1 VSGRAPTLEGLSV
14 DTASEPI
21 VAWRAWALTGH
32 RDGTELL
39 LRPVAKRART
49 WRPREVVEASCRTSR
64 WHEAPDPACTCGLHG
79 THGLEVLRKTKCP
92 AVLGRVALWGRVV
105 EHEQGYR
112 AQFAYPQR
120 LRLICQ
126 FCFWMT
132 GARRAAPA
140 HVGWFPRDVLMP
152 MCDDHLAVARRNDVS
167 PRVVLPAGEVA
178 QRLRDTYAVDALAV

>member
-1 VSGRAPTLEGLSV
+1 MSGRAPTLEGLSV

-64 WHEAPDPACTCGLHG
+64 WHDAPDPACTCGLHG

-105 EHEQGYR
+105 EHEHGYR

-126 FCFWMT
+126 FCFWLT
-132 GARRAAPA
+132 GARRAGPV

-152 MCDDHLAVARRNDVS
+152 MCDEHLAVARRNDVS
-167 PRVVLPAGEVA
+167 PRVVLLADEVA

>member
-1 VSGRAPTLEGLSV
+1 MSGRAPTFEGLSI

-32 RDGTELL
+32 RDSTELL

-105 EHEQGYR
+105 EHEHGYR

-152 MCDDHLAVARRNDVS
+152 MCDEHLAVARRNDVS
-167 PRVVLPAGEVA
+167 PRVVLPADEVA
-178 QRLRDTYAVDALAV
+178 LRLRDTYTVDALAV

>member
-1 VSGRAPTLEGLSV
+1 VTGRAPTLEGLTT

-32 RDGTELL
+32 RDGAELL

-49 WRPREVVEASCRTSR
+49 WRPREIVEASCRTSR
-64 WHEAPDPACTCGLHG
+64 WHEAPDPSCTCGLHG
-79 THGLEVLRKTKCP
+79 THGLEVLRKTRCP
-92 AVLGRVALWGRVV
+92 AVLGRVALWGRVI
-105 EHEQGYR
+105 EHEHGFR

-132 GARRAAPA
+132 
-140 HVGWFPRDVLMP
+140 
-152 MCDDHLAVARRNDVS
+152 
-167 PRVVLPAGEVA
+167 
-178 QRLRDTYAVDALAV
+178 

>member
-1 VSGRAPTLEGLSV
+1 VSGQAPTLEGLST
-14 DTASEPI
+14 DIATEPI
-21 VAWRAWALTGH
+21 VAWRAWALTGR
-32 RDGTELL
+32 RDGTDLL

-64 WHEAPDPACTCGLHG
+64 WHDAPDPACTCGLHG

-105 EHEQGYR
+105 EHEHGYR

-132 GARRAAPA
+132 GARRVAPG

-152 MCDDHLAVARRNDVS
+152 MCDEHLAVARRNDVS
-167 PRVVLPAGEVA
+167 PRVVLAADEVA
-178 QRLRDTYAVDALAV
+178 ARLRDTYAVDALAV

>member
-105 EHEQGYR
+105 EHEHGYR

-152 MCDDHLAVARRNDVS
+152 MCDDHLAVARRNEVS
-167 PRVVLPAGEVA
+167 PRVLLPADEVA
-178 QRLRDTYAVDALAV
+178 QHLRDTYAVDALAV

>member
-1 VSGRAPTLEGLSV
+1 VSGRAPTLEGLSI

-32 RDGTELL
+32 RDGTGLL

-49 WRPREVVEASCRTSR
+49 WRPRQVVEASCRTSR
-64 WHEAPDPACTCGLHG
+64 WHDAPDPACTCGLHG

-105 EHEQGYR
+105 EHEHGYR

-152 MCDDHLAVARRNDVS
+152 MCDEHLAVARRNGVS
-167 PRVVLPAGEVA
+167 PRAVLHADDVA
-178 QRLRDTYAVDALAV
+178 LRLRDTYAVDALAV

>member
-1 VSGRAPTLEGLSV
+1 VSGRAPTLEGLSI

-49 WRPREVVEASCRTSR
+49 WRPREIVEASCRTSR

-92 AVLGRVALWGRVV
+92 AVLGRVALWGRVI
-105 EHEQGYR
+105 EHEHGYR

-152 MCDDHLAVARRNDVS
+152 MCDEHLAVARRNDVS
-167 PRVVLPAGEVA
+167 PRVVLPADEVA
-178 QRLRDTYAVDALAV
+178 QRLRDTYAVDGLAV

>member
-32 RDGTELL
+32 RDGTGLL

-49 WRPREVVEASCRTSR
+49 WRPREVVEASCRASR

-105 EHEQGYR
+105 EHEHGYR

-152 MCDDHLAVARRNDVS
+152 MCDDHLAVARRNEVS
-167 PRVVLPAGEVA
+167 PRVVLPADEVA
-178 QRLRDTYAVDALAV
+178 QHLRDTYAVDALAV

>member
-1 VSGRAPTLEGLSV
+1 
-14 DTASEPI
+14 

-32 RDGTELL
+32 RDGTGLL

-64 WHEAPDPACTCGLHG
+64 WHDAPDPACTCGLHG

-105 EHEQGYR
+105 EHEHGYR

-132 GARRAAPA
+132 GARRAGPT

-152 MCDDHLAVARRNDVS
+152 MCDEHLAVARRNGVS
-167 PRVVLPAGEVA
+167 PRAVLHADDVA
-178 QRLRDTYAVDALAV
+178 LRLRDIYAVDALAV

>member
-1 VSGRAPTLEGLSV
+1 VSGRAATLEGLPTG
-14 DTASEPI
+14 TASEPI

-32 RDGTELL
+32 RDGTGLL

-64 WHEAPDPACTCGLHG
+64 WHDAPDPACTCGLHG

-105 EHEQGYR
+105 EHEHGYR

-120 LRLICQ
+120 VRLICQ

-152 MCDDHLAVARRNDVS
+152 MCGEHLAVARRNGVS
-167 PRVVLPAGEVA
+167 PRALLPAEDVA
-178 QRLRDTYAVDALAV
+178 ARLRDTYAVDALAV

>member
-1 VSGRAPTLEGLSV
+1 MNGRAPTLEGLSI
-14 DTASEPI
+14 DSASEPI

-79 THGLEVLRKTKCP
+79 THGIEVLRKTKCP
-92 AVLGRVALWGRVV
+92 AVLGRVALWGRVI

-140 HVGWFPRDVLMP
+140 HIGWFPRDELMP
-152 MCDDHLAVARRNDVS
+152 MCDEHLAVARRNDVS
-167 PRVVLPAGEVA
+167 PRIVLPADEVA

>member
-1 VSGRAPTLEGLSV
+1 VSGRAPTLEGLSI

-105 EHEQGYR
+105 EHEHGYR

-152 MCDDHLAVARRNDVS
+152 MCDEHLAVARRNDVS
-167 PRVVLPAGEVA
+167 PRVVLPADEVA
-178 QRLRDTYAVDALAV
+178 LRLRDTYAVDALAV

>member
-105 EHEQGYR
+105 EHEHGYR

-152 MCDDHLAVARRNDVS
+152 MCDDHLAVARRNEVS
-167 PRVVLPAGEVA
+167 PRVVLPADEVA
-178 QRLRDTYAVDALAV
+178 QHLRDTYAVDALAV

>member
-1 VSGRAPTLEGLSV
+1 MSGRAPTLEGLSV

-32 RDGTELL
+32 RDGTGLL

-49 WRPREVVEASCRTSR
+49 WRPREVVEASCRASR

-105 EHEQGYR
+105 EHEHGYR

-152 MCDDHLAVARRNDVS
+152 MCDDHLAVARRNEVS
-167 PRVVLPAGEVA
+167 PRVVLPADEVA
-178 QRLRDTYAVDALAV
+178 QHLRDTYAVDALAV

>member
-1 VSGRAPTLEGLSV
+1 VSGRAPTLEGLSI
-14 DTASEPI
+14 DMASEPI
-21 VAWRAWALTGH
+21 VAWRAWALTGR

-92 AVLGRVALWGRVV
+92 AVLGRVALWGRVI
-105 EHEQGYR
+105 EHEHGYR

-140 HVGWFPRDVLMP
+140 HVGWFPRDVMMP
-152 MCDDHLAVARRNDVS
+152 MCGEHLAVARRNGVS
-167 PRVVLPAGEVA
+167 PRLVLPADEVA
-178 QRLRDTYAVDALAV
+178 VRLRDTYAVDALAV

>member
-1 VSGRAPTLEGLSV
+1 MSGRAPTLEGLSV

-32 RDGTELL
+32 RDGRGLL

-49 WRPREVVEASCRTSR
+49 WRPREVVEAACRTSR
-64 WHEAPDPACTCGLHG
+64 WHDAPDPACTCGLHG

-105 EHEQGYR
+105 EHEHGYR

-132 GARRAAPA
+132 GARRAAPT

-152 MCDDHLAVARRNDVS
+152 MCDEHLAVARRNGVS
-167 PRVVLPAGEVA
+167 PRVVLHADEVA
-178 QRLRDTYAVDALAV
+178 VRLRDTYAVDALAV

>member
-1 VSGRAPTLEGLSV
+1 VTGRAPTLEGLTT

-32 RDGTELL
+32 RDGAELL

-64 WHEAPDPACTCGLHG
+64 WHAAPDPSCTCGLHG
-79 THGLEVLRKTKCP
+79 THGLEVLRKTRCP
-92 AVLGRVALWGRVV
+92 AVLGRVALWGRVI
-105 EHEQGYR
+105 EHEHGFR

-140 HVGWFPRDVLMP
+140 HVGWFPRDELMP
-152 MCDDHLAVARRNDVS
+152 MCDAHLAVARRNGVS
-167 PRVVLPAGEVA
+167 PRIVLPADEVA